1 MKNIIFI
8 SSEKVFWQII
18 DEFRFKKND
27 ETIKCSITYYVLISL
42 VSLQTINRNRN
53 LGLQNVFTFWMKCII
68 SGLFIFVM
76 AGEDNRLVE
85 KIAFCS
91 VLCAGFAYAGYN
103 VVSKMCHR
111 KPEPKENRFSQTVIT
126 GFIGC
131 LCI

>member
-1 MKNIIFI
+1 
-8 SSEKVFWQII
+8 
-18 DEFRFKKND
+18 
-27 ETIKCSITYYVLISL
+27 
-42 VSLQTINRNRN
+42 
-53 LGLQNVFTFWMKCII
+53 
-68 SGLFIFVM
+68 M

-126 GFIGC
+126 GFIDY
-131 LCI
+131 LCINCFSLLLTKFFSIYFFI